1 MLNFVVRNLFFFF
14 FNHRNIIGIRFLNS
28 GSGMWNCFSLSR
40 WLNKEEGIF
49 LLEEREKQT
58 VAEGSS
64 VKEKLKRPED
74 NLMKQPISRE
84 VVNLKPTTWP
94 EWKEW

>member
-1 MLNFVVRNLFFFF
+1 
-14 FNHRNIIGIRFLNS
+14 
-28 GSGMWNCFSLSR
+28 MWNCFSLSR